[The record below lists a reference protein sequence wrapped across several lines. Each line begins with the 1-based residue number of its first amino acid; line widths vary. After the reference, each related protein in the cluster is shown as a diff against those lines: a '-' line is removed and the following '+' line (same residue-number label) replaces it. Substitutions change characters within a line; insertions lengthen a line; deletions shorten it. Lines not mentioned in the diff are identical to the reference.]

1 MQQNIPFLSWRFD
14 AAFQFAHGLHRE
26 QTRKQTPIP
35 YIGHLMAV
43 CALVIETGGDE
54 DQAIAAL
61 LHDAVEDQGGLAILE
76 TIRHLFGNR
85 VADAVESCSDSTV
98 SDPAMKLPWRE
109 RKEKYLAH
117 LRNANKDALIVA
129 VADKLHNARAILT
142 DYREHG
148 EDLWTRFNA
157 SKDEQLWYN
166 GALVETFHQT
176 RAPQTIVAE
185 LERVVKELSAE
196 CSHR

>member
-1 MQQNIPFLSWRFD
+1 
-14 AAFQFAHGLHRE
+14 
-26 QTRKQTPIP
+26 
-35 YIGHLMAV
+35 MAV
-43 CALVIETGGDE
+43 CALVLEAGGNE
-54 DQAIAAL
+54 DQVIAAL
-61 LHDAVEDQGGLAILE
+61 LHDAVEDQGGLATLE

-142 DYREHG
+142 DYREKG

-157 SKDEQLWYN
+157 SKNEQLWYYD
-166 GALVETFHQT
+166 ALVETFHQT
-176 RAPQTIVAE
+176 RAPEALVAE
-185 LERVVKELSAE
+185 LQRVVDELSAE
-196 CSHR
+196 CKRQI